1 VVAPTIGV
9 KSPGADS
16 CFSSFFILV
25 VLWIRQ
31 GVNEISN
38 CRFAIADCS
47 GSLQGRQSAI
57 GNLNNF
63 DRIVEAKLYFAFR
76 MNSRVLVLNA
86 SFEPINVC
94 TARRAVV
101 LILKGV
107 ANAEESSAQWLH
119 SSRFSMPM
127 PSVIRLM
134 EYIHIPFERKSL
146 SRKNILLRD
155 HNTCQYCGRVFPPQD
170 LTLDHIAPRSRGGD
184 SAWENLVTCCRS
196 CNNRKGDRSPEGAGM
211 RLLKRPQAY
220 NLHVNR
226 QIIRYL
232 GRADEAW
239 RKYLFY

>member
-1 VVAPTIGV
+1 
-9 KSPGADS
+9 
-16 CFSSFFILV
+16 
-25 VLWIRQ
+25 
-31 GVNEISN
+31 
-38 CRFAIADCS
+38 
-47 GSLQGRQSAI
+47 
-57 GNLNNF
+57 
-63 DRIVEAKLYFAFR
+63 

-94 TARRAVV
+94 TARRAVI

-107 ANAEESSAQWLH
+107 ALAEESSSAWIH
-119 SSRFSMPM
+119 SSRVSVPM

-155 HNTCQYCGRVFPPQD
+155 HNTCQYCAKVFPPPD
-170 LTLDHIAPRSRGGD
+170 LTLDHIVPRSHGGD
-184 SAWENLVTCCRS
+184 STWDNLVASCRA
-196 CNNRKGDRSPEGAGM
+196 CNNRKGSRSPEDAGM

-226 QIIRYL
+226 QITRSL
-232 GRADEAW
+232 GRADATW